1 VAVQYIGLGLAG
13 PDSGLWAVFAGRV
26 AAVVIL
32 APVLARARNV
42 WPVTVRDTAKA
53 ALIGAGA
60 ALGLTL
66 YLFATREQLLAVA
79 VTLASLYPA
88 IPVLLGIFVLHERLT
103 LRRGIGLAAAGVA
116 VVLLSSG

>member
-1 VAVQYIGLGLAG
+1 MLALA
-13 PDSGLWAVFAGRV
+13 SAV
-26 AAVVIL
+26 AALVL
-32 APVLARARNV
+32 TPVLVMAKNVRPVRAA
-42 WPVTVRDTAKA
+42 DTAKA

-66 YLFATREQLLAVA
+66 YLLATREQLLAIA

-103 LRRGIGLAAAGVA
+103 LRRAVGLAAAGVA
-116 VVLLSSG
+116 VVLLSSA